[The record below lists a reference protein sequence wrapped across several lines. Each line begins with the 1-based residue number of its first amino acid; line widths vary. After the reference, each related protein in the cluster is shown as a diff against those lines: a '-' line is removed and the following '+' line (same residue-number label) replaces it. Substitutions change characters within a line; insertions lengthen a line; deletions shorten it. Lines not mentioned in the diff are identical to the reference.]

1 MVCMGYGLYGM
12 SLLFSHGGIAERGNH
27 ELLLALG
34 GTYSRMVALQGR
46 KNEGKEEIN
55 IRLDYGF
62 CGLGSTIAS
71 ADQIVVISDGRM
83 HSRAHTKSLW
93 HKRESTRVLFPRE
106 ERRLPGR
113 LPDPGDRR
121 RKEKVGKVNSKEHM
135 KIIRQYAGSHAKL
148 ITLGRF
154 IAAISAVLSLLPF
167 YLLWRIIKV
176 AVEGTELDKIKGLA
190 GIAVGLTVLALLV
203 YIAALLCTH
212 IAAFRVQASMRS
224 SLMRRIITLPLGV
237 FDDEG
242 TGRIRRIV
250 NDSTAATETYIA
262 HNLPDK
268 TVAAVTPVG
277 LIVLI
282 FAFNWKI
289 GLICIIPALIGF
301 ACMMSMMGKGM
312 QEKMKEY
319 QTALETMSSEA
330 TEYVRGIPV
339 VKTFGQTVHSFTR
352 FKKTIDDY
360 GKWTTDYTLH
370 LRFPMMGFMTC
381 INAIFAFIVIA
392 AYVLIGA
399 DVVPTAADIL
409 NVMYYIIVTP
419 LITVALTKVAY
430 SGEAEMTLIDAVER
444 VKSVMEI
451 APLSEEGAEKPNGT
465 EIELRDVTYRYK
477 DAANDAV
484 KNASLQIKEGEHV
497 AFVGPSG
504 SGKTTICE
512 LVARFFDVSEGE
524 ILIGGV
530 NIKKVSSEKLM
541 QMISFVFQD
550 SKLLRTSILENVRL
564 SKPQASEEEVMH
576 ALEKA
581 QCMDIIEKL
590 PNGIHA
596 VIGEKGIYL
605 SGGEQQRISIA
616 RAILKNA
623 PILIL
628 DEATAFADPDNETK
642 VQGAFEELSKGK
654 TLIMIAHRLSTVTNA
669 DCIYVMDKGSIVQ
682 QGSHEEL
689 MAMDGLYKRM
699 YEEYCRSIEWKVGA

>member
-1 MVCMGYGLYGM
+1 M
-12 SLLFSHGGIAERGNH
+12 
-27 ELLLALG
+27 
-34 GTYSRMVALQGR
+34 
-46 KNEGKEEIN
+46 
-55 IRLDYGF
+55 
-62 CGLGSTIAS
+62 
-71 ADQIVVISDGRM
+71 
-83 HSRAHTKSLW
+83 
-93 HKRESTRVLFPRE
+93 
-106 ERRLPGR
+106 
-113 LPDPGDRR
+113 
-121 RKEKVGKVNSKEHM
+121 GKVKSTEHM

-167 YLLWRIIKV
+167 YMLWRIIRV
-176 AVEGTELDKIKGLA
+176 AVEGEDLSQITDYA
-190 GIAVGLTVLALLV
+190 WIAVGLTVLSLLV

-212 IAAFRVQASMRS
+212 IAAFRIQANMRS

-242 TGRIRRIV
+242 TGKIRRIV

-289 GLICIIPALIGF
+289 GLICLIPALIGF
-301 ACMMSMMGKGM
+301 LCMMSMMGKGM
-312 QEKMKEY
+312 QQKMKEY

-339 VKTFGQTVHSFTR
+339 VKTFGQTVHSFKR

-360 GKWTTDYTLH
+360 GKWTTDYTMH

-392 AYVLIGA
+392 AYVLVGA
-399 DVVPTAADIL
+399 DVTPTAADIL

-444 VKSVMEI
+444 VNSIMEI
-451 APLSEEGAEKPNGT
+451 EPLSGEGSQIPGHT
-465 EIELRDVTYRYK
+465 DLELKNVSYRYK
-477 DAANDAV
+477 DAARNAV
-484 KNASLQIKEGEHV
+484 EDVSITIRKGEHV

-512 LVARFFDVSEGE
+512 LMARFFDVSEGE

-530 NIKKVSSEKLM
+530 NIKKIPQDKLM
-541 QMISFVFQD
+541 RMISFVFQD
-550 SKLLRTSILENVRL
+550 SRLLKTSILENVRL
-564 SKPQASEEEVMH
+564 SKQEASESEVLN
-576 ALEKA
+576 ALKEA
-581 QCMDIIEKL
+581 QCMDIIEKF
-590 PNGIHA
+590 PEGIRT
-596 VIGEKGIYL
+596 VIGEKGTYL

-628 DEATAFADPDNETK
+628 DEATAFADPDNETR
-642 VQGAFEELSKGK
+642 VQEAFEHLSKGK

-669 DCIYVMDKGSIVQ
+669 DRIYVMDKGHIVE
-682 QGSHEEL
+682 QGDHEQL
-689 MAMDGLYKRM
+689 MAGSGLYKKM
-699 YEEYCRSIEWKVGA
+699 FEEYSRSIEWKVGA